1 MMLFIVDTQLP
12 PLLAQFLV
20 YKGHNAIHTTAFPD
34 GHLLKDQEI
43 VRIAIEES
51 RTIVSKDRDFLD
63 NYLLRGAPPK
73 VILLQFGNIHNQD
86 LVAHFGKNL
95 DQIVGL
101 LSEGA
106 NLILFE
112 REKIMSY

>member
-1 MMLFIVDTQLP
+1 MILFIVDTQLP

-20 YKGHNAIHTTAFPD
+20 SKGYDAIHTTAFPD

-63 NYLLRGAPPK
+63 HYLLRGAPPK
-73 VILLQFGNIHNQD
+73 VILLQFGNIHNQELLTYFD
-86 LVAHFGKNL
+86 KNL
-95 DQIVGL
+95 EQMVGL
-101 LSEGA
+101 LSQGA
-106 NLILFE
+106 HLILFE
-112 REKIMSY
+112 REKITAY